1 MQLNQY
7 TTLATLFSVF
17 LDDGARSWFHYQQTL
32 QTVSG
37 KYYFLYY
44 KLFSVSVLFWLIAT
58 ELDCI
63 SSNFSKYLQANTT
76 FLNQILLICK
86 SLYTALETLSPVSV
100 FSGRQRQNM
109 IDCICNK
116 FCMKQFQVNT
126 KIFSWIFLMLRRFT
140 ACDAL
145 FSVSFLFLMIAL
157 EFDCIPR
164 NFFRRLFLVNIT
176 LFN

>member
-32 QTVSG
+32 QIVSG
-37 KYYFLYY
+37 KHYITELYNTQAQIFIYYFLYY

-63 SSNFSKYLQANTT
+63 SSNFCKYLQVNTT

-86 SLYTALETLSPVSV
+86 SLYTVLETLSPVSV

-145 FSVSFLFLMIAL
+145 FSVSFLF
-157 EFDCIPR
+157 
-164 NFFRRLFLVNIT
+164 
-176 LFN
+176 